1 LNIPHGVSARE
12 LIRAP
17 ETDGFVKVRTKGS
30 HRRFKHSD
38 GRATT
43 VSYHK
48 ESDTIP
54 IGTLVA
60 SLFSRSVGRKTIFAV
75 STFSNS
81 PKGFGAV
88 SLKKCVCRVCVI
100 HGFRCV
106 PCVQCVH
113 RICKL
118 MIPKNPVK
126 FESRLRHDSLVTR
139 SKQNTL

>member
-43 VSYHK
+43 VSYHQ

-54 IGTLVA
+54 IGTLRGIIVLQVRWTEDDLRRLH
-60 SLFSRSVGRKTIFAV
+60 LFK
-75 STFSNS
+75 
-81 PKGFGAV
+81 
-88 SLKKCVCRVCVI
+88 
-100 HGFRCV
+100 
-106 PCVQCVH
+106 
-113 RICKL
+113 
-118 MIPKNPVK
+118 
-126 FESRLRHDSLVTR
+126 
-139 SKQNTL
+139 